1 MSKLKQSRNLF
12 SAGFTLVELMAVVA
26 IIGIMVSALTVS
38 MAGARKRAR
47 VVKAQ
52 AEVREI
58 VSAVQ
63 AYEQAHFDDSDP
75 LPFTGNEIETTRA
88 NLAKLVGDN
97 SEKVVYLNARFLN
110 GVMVDPWDKPY
121 RIRVIEQS
129 DSDSGNEIFLSGIF
143 VPNLVRVSE

>member
-1 MSKLKQSRNLF
+1 MLKQNRTSA
-12 SAGFTLVELMAVVA
+12 SAGFTLVELMTVVA

-38 MAGARKRAR
+38 MASARKRAR
-47 VVKAQ
+47 IVKAQ

-63 AYEQAHFDDSDP
+63 AYEQAHFDDSDS
-75 LPFTGNEIETTRA
+75 LPFTGNDIEATRG

-110 GVMVDPWDKPY
+110 GIMVDPWDKPY

-129 DSDSGNEIFLSGIF
+129 DSDSGNEVFLSGIF
-143 VPNLVRVSE
+143 VPNLVRVAE